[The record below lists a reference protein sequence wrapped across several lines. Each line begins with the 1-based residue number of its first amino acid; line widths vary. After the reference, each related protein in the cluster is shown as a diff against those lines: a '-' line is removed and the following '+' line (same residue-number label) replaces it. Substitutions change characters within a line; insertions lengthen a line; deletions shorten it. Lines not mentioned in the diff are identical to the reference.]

1 MGSILFHFHINME
14 LKLKNKVLTTLS
26 DLLHQN
32 RDGIIEANGNDIE
45 AYPDMDESMKD
56 RLKVDDSKI
65 DGMINSLKEVSHQV
79 DPEGK
84 VLYNHLREDGLRVIN
99 KTVPFGT
106 ILIIYESRP
115 DVTIEAAATAFK
127 AGNKILLKGG
137 KESLNTNL
145 LLTSIWHEANK
156 KRGVDK
162 SYVEYLVLSRI
173 HTQQMIK

>member
-1 MGSILFHFHINME
+1 
-14 LKLKNKVLTTLS
+14 
-26 DLLHQN
+26 
-32 RDGIIEANGNDIE
+32 
-45 AYPDMDESMKD
+45 MDESMKD

-145 LLTSIWHEANK
+145 LLTSFAVFK
-156 KRGVDK
+156 KGVDK
-162 SYVEYLVLSRI
+162 SYVEYLTLSLQ
-173 HTQQMIK
+173 TQQLIKETKRIDLLFQEVEKDLLILSSKFISSSYCSGREQLFLL